1 MTPDMIEATKIY
13 YLVFGILTILGGIIG
28 FVKAKSRASL
38 IAGSICGIVLVASGV
53 IIMRGEPRFGLILGL
68 LVSVALAGQFV
79 PKVMLNRAPIH
90 SIIMAV
96 LSAVSLVLTLISF
109 AKK

>member
-1 MTPDMIEATKIY
+1 MIDATRIY
-13 YLVFGILTILGGIIG
+13 YLVFGALTIAGGIIG

-38 IAGSICGIVLVASGV
+38 IAGGLCGLLLIVAGALMFDHKLMA
-53 IIMRGEPRFGLILGL
+53 GLILGV

-90 SIIMAV
+90 SIVMAV
-96 LSAVSLVLTLISF
+96 LSVVSLILTIGAF
-109 AKK
+109 TRIK

>member
-1 MTPDMIEATKIY
+1 MIEATRIY
-13 YLVFGILTILGGIIG
+13 YLVFGALTIAGGIIG

-38 IAGSICGIVLVASGV
+38 IAGGLCGLLLIAAGVLMFDHKVKA
-53 IIMRGEPRFGLILGL
+53 GLIVGV

-90 SIIMAV
+90 SIVMAV
-96 LSAVSLVLTLISF
+96 LSAVSLVLTIIALMP
-109 AKK
+109 K